1 MEAGQ
6 FIETSVKIGMMGH
19 LKIWDPESGDVFVNK
34 KNKINFE
41 NMSRCI
47 ANKLANND
55 NFSIYEMHFGN
66 AGTITDSSGNV
77 TYRAEKVNLDSDS
90 LYNDVFYK
98 NVDIIDA
105 DNTNITKNK
114 MEVNYTTGNIYSDIV
129 TTCTLD
135 YTEPS
140 TTDNTF
146 NLYGLSQSND
156 DTATSIDGN
165 FIFDEIGLKSKA
177 AAGRNTGLLLT
188 HVVFHPVQKS
198 ANRLI
203 QIIYTI
209 RVRTDNY

>member
-1 MEAGQ
+1 MEIFYCIVWKIQLQ
-6 FIETSVKIGMMGH
+6 FDHQK
-19 LKIWDPESGDVFVNK
+19 
-34 KNKINFE
+34 
-41 NMSRCI
+41 
-47 ANKLANND
+47 
-55 NFSIYEMHFGN
+55 
-66 AGTITDSSGNV
+66 
-77 TYRAEKVNLDSDS
+77 
-90 LYNDVFYK
+90 NDVFYK

-105 DNTNITKNK
+105 DNTDITKNK

-177 AAGRNTGLLLT
+177 ATGRNTGLLLT

-203 QIIYTI
+203 QVIYTI

>member
-77 TYRAEKVNLDSDS
+77 TYRAEKVNLDSDN

-98 NVDIIDA
+98 NVDIVDA
-105 DNTNITKNK
+105 DNT
-114 MEVNYTTGNIYSDIV
+114 SDIV

-177 AAGRNTGLLLT
+177 STGRNTGLLLT

>member
-66 AGTITDSSGNV
+66 AGTIIDSSGNV
-77 TYRAEKVNLDSDS
+77 TYRAEKVNLDSDN

-98 NVDIIDA
+98 NVDIVDA
-105 DNTNITKNK
+105 DNTDITKNK
-114 MEVNYTTGNIYSDIV
+114 MEVNYTTGNVYSDIV
-129 TTCTLD
+129 ATCTLH

-140 TTDNTF
+140 ISDNTF
-146 NLYGLSQSND
+146 NLFGLSQSND

-177 AAGRNTGLLLT
+177 ASGRNTGLLLT